1 VGDGNSAGRIRS
13 LAINQL
19 LPAKNKMAEQAKATS
34 ATTPDVIQ
42 RAKGFWAKY
51 SKIILIAGGSIILL
65 GGAYLGYKYWYKIPR
80 ENAANEK
87 IFPAEKLF
95 DEMASNGTFNVDSIN
110 IVINGSP
117 AGAPNKIVGML
128 SIINEYGGTKAGNR
142 ANYITGACYLQKKD
156 FDKAIKYL
164 KEFDGNG
171 ANQVQSAAYR
181 MLGMAYSEKKNTD
194 EALNYYKKAASVL
207 NDKDVWQKAYNL
219 YMAADYAY
227 NVGKTKEAIDILQ
240 DLKANYTAGMIQLDP
255 QNDPVP
261 AVTVDDVDK
270 YLARLGVTK

>member
-1 VGDGNSAGRIRS
+1 
-13 LAINQL
+13 
-19 LPAKNKMAEQAKATS
+19 MAEQAKATS